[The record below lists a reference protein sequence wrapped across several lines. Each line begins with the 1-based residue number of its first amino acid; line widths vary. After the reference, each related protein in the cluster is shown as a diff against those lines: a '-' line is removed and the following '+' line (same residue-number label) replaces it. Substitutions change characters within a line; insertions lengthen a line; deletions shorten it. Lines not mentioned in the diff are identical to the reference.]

1 VTPDSGNFLPCRFV
15 VYDMSDPIAGL
26 SQAHRP
32 YLINL
37 AYQIVGDIGDAEDLV
52 QEAFLRLTQAGVAE
66 IDDARGWLT
75 VVSSRLCLDHV
86 RSARHRRV
94 TTAEPGLMERQTPL
108 NHSAMPDPGERVTLD
123 DEVHDA
129 LFHVLGKLTPP
140 ERVAFVLHDVF
151 RVPFDEISQTVG
163 RPPATCRQLARRARM
178 KIHAAAPITGVVDDD
193 EHHLV
198 TERFIAACADG
209 DLEALTRV
217 LAPDVWGV
225 GTILAD
231 PAPPQQVNHGRID
244 VGANL
249 LRYLTGAT
257 LVSGPAG
264 PPVALAFS
272 EGRLFAVV
280 VLTVRNGLVAKIE
293 ATADPSARV
302 TPSAGG

>member
-1 VTPDSGNFLPCRFV
+1 VTPRSGNFLLCRFV

-26 SQAHRP
+26 LKAHRP

-37 AYQIVGDIGDAEDLV
+37 AYQMVGDIGDAEDIV
-52 QEAFLRLTQAGVAE
+52 QEAFLRLSQADVAE
-66 IDDARGWLT
+66 IEDPRGWLT
-75 VVSSRLCLDHV
+75 VVSSRLCLDQV

-94 TTAEPGLMERQTPL
+94 TTAEPELLERRSPL
-108 NHSAMPDPGERVTLD
+108 NHSATPDPGERVTLD

-129 LFHVLGKLTPP
+129 LFEVLGRLTAP

-151 RVPFDEISQTVG
+151 RLPFEEIADTVG
-163 RPPATCRQLARRARM
+163 RPTATCRQLARRARI
-178 KIHAAAPITGVVDDD
+178 KIHAAAPVTAVVDDN

-209 DLEALTRV
+209 DLEALTQV

-231 PAPPQQVNHGRID
+231 PAPPPQVNHGHAA
-244 VGANL
+244 VGTNL

-257 LVSGPAG
+257 LVSGPVG
-264 PPVALAFS
+264 RPVALAFS
-272 EGRLFAVV
+272 ERRLFAVV
-280 VLTVRNGLVAKIE
+280 VLTIRDGLVAKIE
-293 ATADPSARV
+293 ATADPSAR
-302 TPSAGG
+302 